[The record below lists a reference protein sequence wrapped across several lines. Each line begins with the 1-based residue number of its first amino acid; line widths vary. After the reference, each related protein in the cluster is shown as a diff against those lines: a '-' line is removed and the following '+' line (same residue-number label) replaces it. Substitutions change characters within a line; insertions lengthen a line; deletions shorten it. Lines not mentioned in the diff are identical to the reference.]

1 MNFSSSR
8 RPDPGPEINV
18 TSFID
23 VVLLLLIFFMLAT
36 TFSRPTQLALSLPE
50 AKGEAMAQ
58 QPTAVEIGVTAKGE
72 FFVNRQALVN
82 NLPETLKAAIE
93 KASGGDRK
101 LLLVLSADAQAPY
114 QAVVTAMDTAGQA
127 GFANLTMATQK
138 PKGGD

>member
-1 MNFSSSR
+1 MNFRTR
-8 RPDPGPEINV
+8 RRNEVSVDI
-18 TSFID
+18 TSLID
-23 VVLLLLIFFMLAT
+23 MVFLLLIFFLVST
-36 TFSRPTQLALSLPE
+36 TFNRPTQIVLNLPE

-58 QPTAVEIGVTAKGE
+58 QPTVVEIGVTAKGE

-82 NLPETLKAAIE
+82 NRPETLKAAIE

-101 LLLVLSADAQAPY
+101 LPLVLSADAQAPY

-138 PKGGD
+138 PKGGN